1 MVTFLI
7 IYILGIIAT
16 LLTYYYNLESGDE
29 VSLSELLAIIIA
41 SLLSSWFA
49 FVILLI
55 LIYGNKTV
63 FKKK

>member
-16 LLTYYYNLESGDE
+16 LWTYYYNLDSGYE
-29 VSLSELLAIIIA
+29 VSLSELIYVMIG
-41 SLLSSWFA
+41 SLFSWVA
-49 FVILLI
+49 FII
-55 LIYGNKTV
+55 LIIVINEDKTV

>member
-16 LLTYYYNLESGDE
+16 LWTYYYNLDSGYE
-29 VSLSELLAIIIA
+29 VSLSELIYIMIGSLFSWIA
-41 SLLSSWFA
+41 FA
-49 FVILLI
+49 I
-55 LIYGNKTV
+55 LIIPINENETV